1 MPLKKKKRTRI
12 ILISILLVVLIAG
25 GVFFVYKRLNT
36 PKPPEQVQ
44 DKNSNTYKQ
53 NEELFDESDNN
64 QSGKSN
70 NTSNLSQVTKPTL
83 VKSAST
89 APANVSVDFTCVGTE
104 GVDCYITLTNT
115 SNGQVI
121 SLDKQKITRDRVG
134 QTTAYWVWQTV
145 VGKWQVVATA
155 TNSSSQASSDAQTLE
170 VK

>member
-1 MPLKKKKRTRI
+1 MKKKKRTRI

>member
-1 MPLKKKKRTRI
+1 MKKKKRTRI

-89 APANVSVDFTCVGTE
+89 APVNVPVDFTCIGTE
-104 GVDCYITLTNT
+104 GNDCIITITNT
-115 SNGQVI
+115 SNGQI
-121 SLDKQKITRDRVG
+121 INLDKQKIVKDRVG
-134 QTTAYWVWQTV
+134 QTTAYWVWQTLA
-145 VGKWQVVATA
+145 GKWQVVATA
-155 TNSSSQASSDAQTLE
+155 SNGSSQASSDPQTLE